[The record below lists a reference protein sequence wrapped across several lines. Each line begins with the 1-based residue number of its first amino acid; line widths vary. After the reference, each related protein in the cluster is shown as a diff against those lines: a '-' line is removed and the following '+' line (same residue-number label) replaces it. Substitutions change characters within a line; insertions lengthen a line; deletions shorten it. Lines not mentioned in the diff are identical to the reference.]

1 MSEEKFKELYKNVK
15 KEQII
20 EELYY
25 KCEANKELYIGY
37 ERLNNIINELEK
49 WLEYSIN
56 EHTNVIKNNNDI
68 YWEIIQKETYVD
80 RIMILNCVLDKIR
93 ELKGSDNNE

>member
-1 MSEEKFKELYKNVK
+1 MNEEKFKELYKNVK

-25 KCEANKELYIGY
+25 KCDANKELYIGY

-49 WLEYSIN
+49 EIY
-56 EHTNVIKNNNDI
+56 NVVDKMNNSF
-68 YWEIIQKETYVD
+68 
-80 RIMILNCVLDKIR
+80 MILFNL
-93 ELKGSDNNE
+93 S